1 MLILH
6 LAMGTDMASAQQIH
20 QTLDV
25 PAPEIPSLPEPDR
38 DTLTICILGDVM
50 MHDAQISN
58 ALRKDG
64 TYDFSTY
71 FQFIKDDIAEADIAI
86 ANMEFTLAGTPYTGY
101 PNFSAPDSYATY
113 LKECGFD
120 IFLTANNHIY
130 DKGKEG
136 AERTIQIYKDLDIT
150 YAGLAADGQELADN
164 TPLILNKKGISI
176 AIINMTYGTNTGIG
190 SKWPYVNRLSHTS
203 ALEEAMKEAE
213 TCDFTIAL
221 PHWGNEYELTHS
233 PYQEE
238 TAKWLIAN
246 GADIIVGAHPHV
258 VQDMQEISNTY
269 VIYSLGNAISNMSA
283 ANTQIELMA
292 KIRVV
297 REGMIIKKIL
307 QPEFTYLWCSRPGG
321 YCSSYTVLP
330 VTEFIGTRDTW
341 QGAWEY
347 DKMVTTYERVKSTTG
362 IEE

>member
-1 MLILH
+1 MLS
-6 LAMGTDMASAQQIH
+6 AMGTDMASAQQKY
-20 QTLDV
+20 QTINI
-25 PAPEIPSLPEPDR
+25 PSPEIPLLPQPDK

-50 MHDAQISN
+50 MHQSQITN
-58 ALRKDG
+58 ALQENG

-71 FQFIKDDIAEADIAI
+71 FQHIKEEIAEADIAI

-101 PNFSAPDSYATY
+101 PAFSAPDSYAAY

-130 DKGKEG
+130 DKGKDG
-136 AERTIQIYKDLDIT
+136 ADRTLQIYKDLDIT
-150 YAGLAADGQELADN
+150 YTGLAADDQELADN
-164 TPLILNKKGISI
+164 MPLILNKKGISI
-176 AIINMTYGTNTGIG
+176 AIVNMTYGTNTGIG

-213 TCDFTIAL
+213 RCDFTIAL

-258 VQDMQEISNTY
+258 VQDMQEISDTY

-292 KIRVV
+292 RIRIA

-307 QPEFTYLWCSRPGG
+307 PLEFTYLWCSRPGG
-321 YCSSYTVLP
+321 YCNSYTILP
-330 VTEFIGTRDTW
+330 VTEFIGTRDRW
-341 QGAWEY
+341 QGSWEY
-347 DKMVTTYERVKSTTG
+347 DKMMTTYRRVMETTG